1 MLTLMPTHHPD
12 TAMGT
17 ATEAGTAIDSDVDS
31 LVVDAAARTLTL
43 LQPAQLLHPRAPP
56 NWAAPVV

>member
-31 LVVDAAARTLTL
+31 LVVDTAARTLTTAAATVITL
-43 LQPAQLLHPRAPP
+43 TGTTEGRLQ
-56 NWAAPVV
+56 